1 MVSSFYTKQQQLDHV
16 QLHRDAGVV
25 DVCFAYVQRI
35 DFTSVHPCTIW
46 IYRTHFSFL
55 MSAHY
60 YNIKKKIHAFN
71 ITTKC
76 VQGDT

>member
-35 DFTSVHPCTIW
+35 DFTSVHPCTI
-46 IYRTHFSFL
+46 
-55 MSAHY
+55 
-60 YNIKKKIHAFN
+60 
-71 ITTKC
+71 
-76 VQGDT
+76 